1 MRDIL
6 ARNESVD
13 FPSFWTNKECI
24 FKGSKGF
31 VTHCF
36 SLFHLKWYTGKHIDI
51 QAQKSHTEGGG
62 LQHGGLCWH
71 REAGPFC
78 SLHIDYV
85 KMYHIS
91 HTHTHTQCITMHEEL
106 HWKMQVL
113 KKLFQ
118 QMMVIQ
124 NREME
129 HDSHLKEL
137 VCSEVRCLYRE
148 PWRWVKNGEI

>member
-1 MRDIL
+1 MADCADTERLDHSAASTL
-6 ARNESVD
+6 
-13 FPSFWTNKECI
+13 TM
-24 FKGSKGF
+24 
-31 VTHCF
+31 
-36 SLFHLKWYTGKHIDI
+36 LKCT
-51 QAQKSHTEGGG
+51 T
-62 LQHGGLCWH
+62 
-71 REAGPFC
+71 
-78 SLHIDYV
+78 
-85 KMYHIS
+85 S

-148 PWRWVKNGEI
+148 P